1 MSSNDDKKSVDVH
14 DTPQLSDSDNVDEK
28 KGTAADR
35 LDMYRMGKTQDLTRN
50 FRFLSI
56 FGFSMILMASWE
68 YCLSVSTIGLVNG
81 GTAGLIWMFFICWIG
96 FIIVNTSMAE
106 MASMAP
112 TIGGQYHWVSEFAPP
127 GYQKPISYL
136 MGWMCVLGWQGA
148 CASSSFIGGTQIQ
161 GLIVMNNPSY
171 EPKGWHGTLLT
182 IAIAAL
188 SVLFNTFLARKLPL
202 VEACILV
209 VHVFAFFGVL
219 VTLWVLSPRADAKDV
234 FTQFSDGG
242 GWGNLGGS
250 ALVGILAGVLPLLG
264 ADAAV
269 HMSEEVRDAGRTIP
283 RVMILTTV
291 FNGLFGWIMVITYC
305 FCIGD
310 LAQVISTPTGQPFM
324 QVFLNSTGSASSAT
338 AVSFWI
344 VAMTVFSNLTM
355 VATASRQL
363 YAFARDHA
371 VPFDT
376 WFSKVPAGWDVPVNA
391 IITTFVVS
399 GVLALINIGSP
410 VALNS
415 ITSLAT
421 TGLLSSC
428 IVSIGCMIWRR
439 CTDREL
445 LPSKLKLGRW
455 GLPINIAS
463 EAFLII
469 IFVLAFMPG
478 NPNPTAA
485 EMNWSIVMY
494 SGLILFTVVYYFLYG
509 RHRYEGPVA
518 YVRKLDQ

>member
-1 MSSNDDKKSVDVH
+1 
-14 DTPQLSDSDNVDEK
+14 
-28 KGTAADR
+28 
-35 LDMYRMGKTQDLTRN
+35 
-50 FRFLSI
+50 
-56 FGFSMILMASWE
+56 
-68 YCLSVSTIGLVNG
+68 
-81 GTAGLIWMFFICWIG
+81 
-96 FIIVNTSMAE
+96 
-106 MASMAP
+106 
-112 TIGGQYHWVSEFAPP
+112 
-127 GYQKPISYL
+127 

-148 CASSSFIGGTQIQ
+148 CASSAFIAGTQIQ
-161 GLIVMNNPSY
+161 GLIVLNNESY
-171 EPKGWHGTLLT
+171 VPEGWHGTLLT
-182 IAIAAL
+182 ISIAAL

-202 VEACILV
+202 IEACILV
-209 VHVFAFFGVL
+209 IHVFAFFGVL
-219 VTLWVLSPRADAKDV
+219 VTLWVLSPRADTKAV

-242 GWGNLGGS
+242 GWGSLGSS

-283 RVMILTTV
+283 RTMILTTV

-310 LAQVISTPTGQPFM
+310 LEQVVSSPTGQPFM

-338 AVSFWI
+338 AISFFI

-376 WFSKVPAGWDVPVNA
+376 WFSKVPAGWDVPINV
-391 IITTFVVS
+391 IVTTFVVS

-428 IVSIGCMIWRR
+428 IVSIGCMIWRKY
-439 CTDREL
+439 TNREL
-445 LPSKLKLGRW
+445 LPAKLKLGRW
-455 GLPINIAS
+455 GLVINIAS
-463 EAFLII
+463 EFFLII
-469 IFVLAFMPG
+469 IFVLAFMPS
-478 NPNPTAA
+478 NPDPTPA
-485 EMNWSIVMY
+485 EMNWSVVMY
-494 SGLILFTVVYYFLYG
+494 LGLILFTVVYYVLYG

-518 YVRKLDQ
+518 YVRKLEQ